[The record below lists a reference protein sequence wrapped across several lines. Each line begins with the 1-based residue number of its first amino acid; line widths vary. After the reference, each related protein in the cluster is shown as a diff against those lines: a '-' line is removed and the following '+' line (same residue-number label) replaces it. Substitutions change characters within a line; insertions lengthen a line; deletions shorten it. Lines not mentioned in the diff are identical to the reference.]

1 MAKGARKV
9 VPENRIKLSEL
20 DYTPVLVALLVIF
33 VTIGENLFC
42 FA

>member
-1 MAKGARKV
+1 MTKVGRKN
-9 VPENRIKLSEL
+9 VPENRLKLSEL

-33 VTIGENLFC
+33 ITIGENLIY